1 MGKSSATAKRDR
13 RKSKTPQSQAHP
25 KGHTLAISD
34 VKQQQQPTQ
43 MPPMKLDLKEVGWV
57 SAC

>member
-25 KGHTLAISD
+25 KGQTPAISD
-34 VKQQQQPTQ
+34 VKQQQPTQ